1 MKKIAVPLLATAFAL
16 FAAMAFAQQ
25 NTSQQSPQDNKQSK
39 PPETSQGNTTG
50 EAATAQP
57 MRGTVSQIDTSGR
70 SFVLHDQSGRDVTV
84 YWDQTTRLS
93 GPEVSQGR
101 TNNMSGQTN
110 SNMNGLKVGDEVEV
124 NATNQ
129 NGKSVAASVRV
140 LPKKSSS

>member
-1 MKKIAVPLLATAFAL
+1 MKKIAVPLFASGLALCTAIAL
-16 FAAMAFAQQ
+16 AQQ
-25 NTSQQSPQDNKQSK
+25 NTSPQENKRSN
-39 PPETSQGNTTG
+39 PPESPSGVTG

-57 MRGTVSQIDTSGR
+57 LSGTVSQIDNSGR
-70 SFVLHDQSGRDVTV
+70 SFVLHDESGRDVTV

-93 GPEVSQGR
+93 GPEVNQGR
-101 TNNMSGQTN
+101 TEDMSGQTS
-110 SNMNGLKVGDEVEV
+110 SNMNGLRVGDRVEV

>member
-1 MKKIAVPLLATAFAL
+1 MKKIAVPLFATAFAL
-16 FAAMAFAQQ
+16 FAAMASAQQ
-25 NTSQQSPQDNKQSK
+25 NTSQQENKQK
-39 PPETSQGNTTG
+39 PPESPPGVTG

-70 SFVLHDQSGRDVTV
+70 SFVLHDESGRDVTV

-93 GPEVSQGR
+93 GPEVNQGR

-110 SNMNGLKVGDEVEV
+110 SNMNGLKVGDQVEV